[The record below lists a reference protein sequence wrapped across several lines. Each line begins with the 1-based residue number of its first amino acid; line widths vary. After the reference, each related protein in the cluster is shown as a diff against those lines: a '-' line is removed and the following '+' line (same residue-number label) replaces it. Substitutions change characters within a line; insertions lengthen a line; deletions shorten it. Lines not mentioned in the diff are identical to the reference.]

1 MIFKGLDKSLLSV
14 KSIPDVDILAIEEAE
29 TISQRAYDVAIP
41 SIRKKGSE
49 IWVVGNNRLETD
61 PTSQMFLGEHR
72 PKDMILMRA
81 TYLQNPHCSPDFL
94 ADADLMKVKDY
105 DLYRHFYLGEFLK
118 QSALR
123 LVKRIKTTS
132 EDIANYITSQDWVIV
147 GVDIAGTGGD
157 KTVIFVRS
165 GLRIL
170 HHEVFDTMDLDQLI
184 IVLNRIIG
192 RYKPH
197 VINIDSTGYGAL
209 APQALRREGI
219 IVRGVNFAEGSDNL
233 VYANRRTEIYGLI
246 QDFFDRGGA
255 IPPIKELIRDLEQSL
270 FKLDTKNR
278 YQMIPK
284 KEIKDIIGCSPDFGD
299 AFALTMLVGKGDD
312 IIKAPNAFAERL
324 QARHDTMDLVSAGM
338 FDESDT

>member
-1 MIFKGLDKSLLSV
+1 
-14 KSIPDVDILAIEEAE
+14 
-29 TISQRAYDVAIP
+29 
-41 SIRKKGSE
+41 
-49 IWVVGNNRLETD
+49 
-61 PTSQMFLGEHR
+61 
-72 PKDMILMRA
+72 
-81 TYLQNPHCSPDFL
+81 
-94 ADADLMKVKDY
+94 
-105 DLYRHFYLGEFLK
+105 
-118 QSALR
+118 
-123 LVKRIKTTS
+123 
-132 EDIANYITSQDWVIV
+132 
-147 GVDIAGTGGD
+147 
-157 KTVIFVRS
+157 
-165 GLRIL
+165 
-170 HHEVFDTMDLDQLI
+170 
-184 IVLNRIIG
+184 
-192 RYKPH
+192 
-197 VINIDSTGYGAL
+197 
-209 APQALRREGI
+209 
-219 IVRGVNFAEGSDNL
+219 VNFAEGSDNL